1 MLDYR
6 LGKLKGE
13 FCAVWYE
20 GGKRRRYRLG
30 TRDPRE
36 ARATLREF
44 IGARERAGQSAGRQ
58 LTVADIWKAYLDDRK
73 AEHKVA
79 VPRMVD
85 AWKRLAPHFGNL
97 DPADCSP
104 RVVREYIRKRRASGI
119 SDGTIHTEVGYLRSA
134 LRRVLGEHNAPN
146 ITLPPKPRPRSRFL
160 SATEARRLIDA
171 SPPMSHVR
179 LYILLALHTA
189 GRPSAILDLEWNRVD
204 FDAGTIELD
213 NPARDR
219 TPKGRA
225 CVPMAP
231 QLRQPLADAKS
242 QAVTGY
248 VIEHAGHKV
257 ASIKKGIA
265 GTAQRAGL
273 TGVTPYVL
281 RHSAARFMVEA
292 GIDMEVVS
300 QYLGHT
306 TTKVTEGVYGRFSPK
321 GKGRMHK
328 ASKVIA
334 DQLYDVDEND

>member
-13 FCAVWYE
+13 YCAVWYE

-30 TRDPRE
+30 TRDARE

-44 IGARERAGQSAGRQ
+44 ISARQRAVQPSAGKQ
-58 LTVADIWKAYLDDRK
+58 LTIAEIWKAYLDDRK
-73 AEHKVA
+73 AEHKIA

-85 AWKRLAPHFGNL
+85 AWKRLAPHFGDL
-97 DPADCSP
+97 RPDDLGPAC
-104 RVVREYIRKRRASGI
+104 VRLYVTQRREQA
-119 SDGTIHTEVGYLRSA
+119 SDGTIHTELGYLRSA

-160 SATEARRLIDA
+160 SGSEARRLVNA

-189 GRPSAILDLEWNRVD
+189 GRPSAILDLEWYRID

-213 NPARDR
+213 NPTRDR

-225 CVPMAP
+225 CVPMAA

-248 VIEHAGHKV
+248 VIEWAGKKV
-257 ASIKKGIA
+257 ASIKTGVASAAK
-265 GTAQRAGL
+265 RAGL

-292 GIDMEVVS
+292 GIEMGVVS

-306 TTKVTEGVYGRFSPK
+306 STAVTERVYGRFSPK
-321 GKGRMHK
+321 GRGRMHE
-328 ASKVIA
+328 ASKAIE
-334 DQLYDVDEND
+334 DQLDDEDI